1 MLFTAQH
8 PNIFNQHR
16 DCPVHVGDKLHMVGI
31 SVFFHRDRDLDA
43 GVSVQLLFLEF
54 LDRLLIFRRDRL
66 VGEVVA
72 VEFFIQLLE
81 HLRAAGKYFFA
92 QFGHL
97 DFALFL

>member
-1 MLFTAQH
+1 
-8 PNIFNQHR
+8 
-16 DCPVHVGDKLHMVGI
+16 MVGI

-72 VEFFIQLLE
+72 VEFFIQLLASPGCRE
-81 HLRAAGKYFFA
+81 ILFRAV
-92 QFGHL
+92 QTP
-97 DFALFL
+97 

>member
-43 GVSVQLLFLEF
+43 GVSVQLLFSDKAELILVSPTVVF
-54 LDRLLIFRRDRL
+54 PLYALQDDLLRSAPLSHHIHTDIL
-66 VGEVVA
+66 
-72 VEFFIQLLE
+72 
-81 HLRAAGKYFFA
+81 
-92 QFGHL
+92 
-97 DFALFL
+97 

>member
-72 VEFFIQLLE
+72 VEFFD
-81 HLRAAGKYFFA
+81 FFLKICPVSSILYA
-92 QFGHL
+92 
-97 DFALFL
+97 

>member
-1 MLFTAQH
+1 
-8 PNIFNQHR
+8 
-16 DCPVHVGDKLHMVGI
+16 MVGI

-43 GVSVQLLFLEF
+43 GVSVQLCFWNFLIVRSF
-54 LDRLLIFRRDRL
+54 FGATV

-81 HLRAAGKYFFA
+81 HLRLPGNTFFRA
-92 QFGHL
+92 VRHL